1 MTFDPFCA
9 PGGGG
14 GGAAGVSEFALRML
28 AFLRRTGDSR
38 IILGEKTARVEGVV
52 VEGGVTEVLGVVFC
66 SAGVVLGAGGGGG
79 GGGRGRGRRCR
90 GIRGDSRSWVRSG
103 AWLSSVATTGRIVAL
118 KAGHGLEMEM
128 TEKYSQLMLDRNV
141 FKYG

>member
-79 GGGRGRGRRCR
+79 GGGGG
-90 GIRGDSRSWVRSG
+90 G
-103 AWLSSVATTGRIVAL
+103 AGGAEELEATVGA
-118 KAGHGLEMEM
+118 GLE
-128 TEKYSQLMLDRNV
+128 V
-141 FKYG
+141 GPG